1 MSAGHR
7 RKLAREAVEQQHC
20 SQRQACRFFEL
31 NRSTYRYQA
40 KYPSLHVLKVER
52 EIVDQSLEHPELG
65 ADKIGRLVRNQGYR
79 VSSERGR
86 KVRREEGLKVPP
98 PKKKERRR
106 GPSTGRFRQEA
117 SYRGHV
123 WTWDFIHDWTLKGGA
138 FRVLS
143 IVDEY
148 TREVH
153 ALYVDRNIGSRK
165 VRQVMEE
172 LICRQGAP
180 AYTRSDNGPEP
191 ERSGDSQPQ
200 AARRASAAR
209 QFIATQLQEWLAMH
223 EIKTLYIEPGC
234 PWQNGYV
241 ESFHDKFR
249 RECLA
254 RDKFYT
260 LSESRVVI
268 ADWRDKYN
276 HVRPH
281 RSLGMA
287 TPKEFAAKELKP
299 IPPPMKRE
307 QDSSSVAA

>member
-1 MSAGHR
+1 MSAAHR
-7 RKLAREAVEQQHC
+7 RELAREAVEGRQC
-20 SQRQACRFFEL
+20 SQRQACRFFGL

-40 KYPSLHVLKVER
+40 MYPSLHVLEVER
-52 EIVDQSLEHPELG
+52 EIVELSQEHPELG
-65 ADKIGRLVRNQGYR
+65 SDKIGRLVRKQGYR
-79 VSSERGR
+79 VSNDRVR
-86 KVRREEGLKVPP
+86 RVRREKGLVVPP

-106 GPSTGRFRQEA
+106 GPSTGRFPQKA

-123 WTWDFIHDWTLKGGA
+123 WTWDFIHDWTVKGGA

-153 ALYVDRNIGSRK
+153 ALHVDRNIGSKK
-165 VRQVMEE
+165 VRRVMEE
-172 LICRQGAP
+172 LIRRHGAP
-180 AYTRSDNGPEP
+180 AYIRSDNGPE
-191 ERSGDSQPQ
+191 
-200 AARRASAAR
+200 
-209 QFIATQLQEWLAMH
+209 FIATQLREWLALH
-223 EIKTLYIEPGC
+223 EIKTLYIEPGS

-254 RDKFYT
+254 RDIFYT

-281 RSLGMA
+281 RSLRME
-287 TPKEFAAKELKP
+287 TPKEFAARELKP
-299 IPPPMKRE
+299 IPPPAERE
-307 QDSSSVAA
+307 QESSSVAA